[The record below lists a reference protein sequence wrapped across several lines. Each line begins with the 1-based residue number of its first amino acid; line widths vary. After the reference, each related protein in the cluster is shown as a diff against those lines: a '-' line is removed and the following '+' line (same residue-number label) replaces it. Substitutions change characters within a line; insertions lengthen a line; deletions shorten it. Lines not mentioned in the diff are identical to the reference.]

1 MEVLS
6 TDFLDFF
13 FVLFMKVFHFF
24 DILTNGNFFAVD
36 SILMRLVEISLLSE
50 LFPSGFGLFGNH
62 IGLLK
67 LYLHLVNLGA

>member
-6 TDFLDFF
+6 ADFLDFF

-24 DILTNGNFFAVD
+24 DVLTNGNFLAVD
-36 SILMRLVEISLLSE
+36 SILMGLVEISLLSE
-50 LFPSGFGLFGNH
+50 LFPGRFGLFGNH

-67 LYLHLVNLGA
+67 LNLHLVNLGA